1 LLANPQIRILAE
13 SESIMATTLTSIRK
27 TSLMPILA
35 MVSSFLL
42 VAGQVFNCCRLN
54 ESISERIG
62 KAALAVSQL
71 VSKPDVER
79 VNPFAKTH
87 LGCHGHPPSDET
99 RVKSDLPD
107 ASGVRLKGEE
117 PCLSESGFAKKA
129 FTPTDASHAIPFS
142 ETPALVRETLVP
154 RLPRFEKPRPQ
165 NKSSPPVYL
174 LTLRIL
180 V

>member
-1 LLANPQIRILAE
+1 
-13 SESIMATTLTSIRK
+13 MATTLTSLRK
-27 TSLMPILA
+27 TSLMPVLA

-54 ESISERIG
+54 ESVSESISENIG
-62 KAALAVSQL
+62 KAALAVSRLAGQ
-71 VSKPDVER
+71 PDAARE
-79 VNPFAKTH
+79 NPSVKTH
-87 LGCHGHPPSDET
+87 LGCHGHPPSGET
-99 RVKSDLPD
+99 LVKSELPD
-107 ASGVRLKGEE
+107 ASGSRLKGDE
-117 PCLSESGFAKKA
+117 PCLSESGFSDKA
-129 FTPTDASHAIPFS
+129 FTPTDASQTTSFS
-142 ETPALVRETLVP
+142 VAPALVREILVP